1 MRISKFCR
9 DNELEIEAVWNI
21 SISESND
28 PGSLLFDDVLLE
40 DWLERWIKLLL
51 NVFKK
56 DGLTQSDSCLND
68 LQEFRIRQLNCLDII
83 ILFHALDPFVT
94 L

>member
-1 MRISKFCR
+1 MRISKFR
-9 DNELEIEAVWNI
+9 RNNKLEIEAVWNI

-56 DGLTQSDSCLND
+56 DGLTQSDSSLND
-68 LQEFRIRQLNCLDII
+68 LQEFRIRQLDCLDII
-83 ILFHALDPFVT
+83 ILFHTFDPFVT

>member
-1 MRISKFCR
+1 MRISKFR
-9 DNELEIEAVWNI
+9 RNNKLEIEAVWNI

-56 DGLTQSDSCLND
+56 DGLTQSDSSLND
-68 LQEFRIRQLNCLDII
+68 LQEFRIRQLDCLDII
-83 ILFHALDPFVT
+83 ILFHTLDPFVT

>member
-1 MRISKFCR
+1 MRVSKFCR
-9 DNELEIEAVWNI
+9 DNKLEIEAVWNI

-56 DGLTQSDSCLND
+56 DRLTQSDSCLNH
-68 LQEFRIRQLNCLDII
+68 LQEFRIRQLNCLDIVI
-83 ILFHALDPFVT
+83 FFHTLDPFVT